1 VPDVAFSPDGAWVA
15 SLGVFNEF
23 TIWETASGQPLR
35 HVQDE
40 AIGLGNSLAF
50 SPDGQLLA
58 TAGVTRVIFWDANS
72 GEKLFTLAGESTGAT
87 IGYNIGVGKIS
98 FSPDGR
104 RLAVANMDGV
114 SKVWDLATQAEVLAL
129 PPVGLPAKAIAY
141 SPDGRF
147 LATGGDEGILTL
159 WDALDGT
166 AVYTR
171 TLGGIIHSLAFSPDG
186 QQVAAAS
193 EDGSAKIWDAAA
205 GQELVSLPRLTGM
218 YDLDFLADG
227 RLATAGQDGVTRVW
241 DAVSGQQLLNLASG
255 ASTVISVAGSP
266 DGALIATGSYDGQ
279 LRLWD
284 AAPGHELL
292 TIPAHQA
299 IVWNV
304 AYSP

>member
-1 VPDVAFSPDGAWVA
+1 VA

-50 SPDGQLLA
+50 SPDGQMLA

-72 GEKLFTLAGESTGAT
+72 GEKLFILAGESTGAT
-87 IGYNIGVGKIS
+87 IGYNIGVGKIC

-159 WDALDGT
+159 WDALRWHGRLH
-166 AVYTR
+166 AHPGRHHPQPRLQPGRAAGSRRQRRRQRQNLGCRHR
-171 TLGGIIHSLAFSPDG
+171 TGAGQPAAPDG
-186 QQVAAAS
+186 DVRS
-193 EDGSAKIWDAAA
+193 GFSGRRPFSHRRTGWRH
-205 GQELVSLPRLTGM
+205 PRL
-218 YDLDFLADG
+218 G
-227 RLATAGQDGVTRVW
+227 RR
-241 DAVSGQQLLNLASG
+241 
-255 ASTVISVAGSP
+255 
-266 DGALIATGSYDGQ
+266 
-279 LRLWD
+279 
-284 AAPGHELL
+284 
-292 TIPAHQA
+292 
-299 IVWNV
+299 
-304 AYSP
+304 